1 MKLAWRNRTW
11 SALMPFGQAWRV
23 ISLSA
28 ASISRVSVTVSTS
41 GCFSTETMT
50 AGLPM

>member
-1 MKLAWRNRTW
+1 MKSAWRNTIW
-11 SALMPFGQAWRV
+11 SALMPCGSDAV
-23 ISLSA
+23 ISFSA
-28 ASISRVSVTVSTS
+28 RSISRVSLIVSTL